1 MKNGRREETFGN
13 GKRPGDSHKAED
25 RRVLVKMPG
34 NRLKIASSSQNNGK
48 EQDDHGHKVT
58 ESSQIGVKEEEAT
71 AGEGQKRPASDGVD
85 LLQWG
90 QKKRLRFNNKVVDAK
105 AVAEEASED
114 KKGISRADRRVPKA
128 EKSSVAPGS
137 RSKGPAVAP
146 HSPAKFAAADNRR

>member
-13 GKRPGDSHKAED
+13 GKRPGDSHKPED

-48 EQDDHGHKVT
+48 EQDDPGHKVT

-90 QKKRLRFNNKVVDAK
+90 QKKRLRFNNKVDAK

-128 EKSSVAPGS
+128 EKSSAAPGS